1 MIEITSVAGFI
12 SAVLTDS
19 EGVIKQEIKGPN
31 LVVTTGLG
39 YIASRIAGN
48 TATAI
53 SHMAIGTGSTAPAA
67 GNTSL
72 TSENARVAVSSSVN
86 ANVVTYVATFGP
98 GVGTGN
104 INECGLFNAAGAN
117 TGTMLARS
125 TSIVLTK
132 GANDSLAVT
141 WTVTLNAA

>member
-1 MIEITSVAGFI
+1 MIENTNVNGYITATLFDEFGDAKEKI
-12 SAVLTDS
+12 
-19 EGVIKQEIKGPN
+19 EGPN
-31 LVVTTGLG
+31 LVVAAGLG

-48 TATAI
+48 TSTAM
-53 SHMAIGTGSTAPAA
+53 SHMGIGTGTTNPVA

-72 TSENARVAVSSSVN
+72 ASENARVAVSSTVN

-104 INECGLFNAAGAN
+104 INECGLFNSAAAN
-117 TGTMLARS
+117 SGTMLARS

-132 GANDSLAVT
+132 GPNDSLAITWSVT
-141 WTVTLNAA
+141 MNAV

>member
-1 MIEITSVAGFI
+1 MIENTNVAGYI
-12 SAVLTDS
+12 TAVLKDS
-19 EGVIKQEIKGPN
+19 EGNVKQEIKGPN
-31 LVVTTGLG
+31 LVTTTGLG
-39 YIASRIAGN
+39 YISSRIAGN
-48 TATAI
+48 TSTAM
-53 SHMAIGTGSTAPAA
+53 SHMAIGTGSAAPAA
-67 GNTSL
+67 GNVNL
-72 TSENARVAVSSSVN
+72 ASENARVALSSTVN

-141 WTVTLNAA
+141 WTVTISAA